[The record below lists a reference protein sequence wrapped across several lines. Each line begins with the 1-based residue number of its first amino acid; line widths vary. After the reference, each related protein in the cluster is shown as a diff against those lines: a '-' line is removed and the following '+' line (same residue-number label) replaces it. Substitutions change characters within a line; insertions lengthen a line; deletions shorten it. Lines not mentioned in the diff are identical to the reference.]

1 MAAPIAES
9 AALRPAVVPKPF
21 VKWVGGKRSLMA
33 QLEPLMPT
41 DYERYLEP
49 FVGGGAMFFHL
60 QPENARISDV
70 NWRLIETYRTV
81 RDDLPG
87 LIDRLESHRARYD
100 RCGSDEARAEYYYA
114 QRDRFNARR
123 TDSLDRAALFIFLNR
138 MTFNGLF
145 RENKSGGFN
154 APWGQ
159 KAKAPAMYNL
169 ETLSACAR
177 ALEGVEI
184 ANAGFES
191 VLDTAQAGD
200 FVYFDPPY
208 VPLDATKSFVG
219 YAKKGFDAA
228 MQIDLA
234 KTFDILARRGCYV
247 MLSNSDCEAV
257 HELYAGWRIET
268 VYARRA
274 INRDGDGRGEVS
286 EVVVCSW

>member
-1 MAAPIAES
+1 MAAPLAES
-9 AALRPAVVPKPF
+9 VALRPAVAPKPF
-21 VKWVGGKRSLMA
+21 VKWVGGKRSLMT
-33 QLEPLMPT
+33 QLDPLMPT
-41 DYERYLEP
+41 DYGRYFEP

-60 QPENARISDV
+60 RPENARISDV
-70 NWRLIETYRTV
+70 NWRLIETYRAV
-81 RDDLPG
+81 RDNLPG
-87 LIDRLESHRARYD
+87 LIERLESHRVRYNQC
-100 RCGSDEARAEYYYA
+100 RSDETRSAYYYA
-114 QRDRFNARR
+114 QREAFNARL
-123 TDSLDRAALFIFLNR
+123 TDTLDRAALFIFLNR

-159 KAKAPAMYNL
+159 KQNAPAMYNL
-169 ETLSACAR
+169 ETLTAYAR
-177 ALEGVEI
+177 ALEDVEI

-191 VLDTAQAGD
+191 VLDTAQPGD
-200 FVYFDPPY
+200 FVYFYPPY

-247 MLSNSDCEAV
+247 MLSNSDCEPV
-257 HELYAGWRIET
+257 RELYAGWRVET
-268 VYARRA
+268 VHARRA